1 MRRDPVLKESRDGG
15 IDRFASEHAKDIR
28 MVQERM
34 TKEVGMAIRKED
46 GVLADEI
53 GDHAF
58 EEFSKVFESYV
69 IVTSG
74 R

>member
-1 MRRDPVLKESRDGG
+1 M
-15 IDRFASEHAKDIR
+15 A
-28 MVQERM
+28 
-34 TKEVGMAIRKED
+34 KEVGMAIRKED

-58 EEFSKVFESYV
+58 EEFSKIFESYV

>member
-1 MRRDPVLKESRDGG
+1 
-15 IDRFASEHAKDIR
+15 
-28 MVQERM
+28 M

-53 GDHAF
+53 GDYVF
-58 EEFSKVFESYV
+58 EEFSKIFESYV